1 MKRSYLRIIG
11 IENSEDF
18 QLQGPENVFNEIIEE
33 NVPNL
38 KREMAINVQE
48 AYRTPNRLDQK
59 TNPLII

>member
-1 MKRSYLRIIG
+1 MKRSNLRIIG

-48 AYRTPNRLDQK
+48 AYRKPKRLDQK